1 MKMDYE
7 FLKKLEEYK
16 SFFFI
21 FYYLIFQEQKL
32 KILSQLKIMDKIKLE
47 ILKRSKLY
55 LPFQLIN
62 ISLEIENN

>member
-47 ILKRSKLY
+47 ILKRSKIH
-55 LPFQLIN
+55 LPFQLVIF
-62 ISLEIENN
+62 L